1 MDILLY
7 IIKGLILGLMVSIP
21 LGPVGVIVIQR
32 TLNKGWASG
41 FISGMGASVADLLYA
56 IFAATGFSLIVNL
69 MTTQEFYLKIV
80 TFIIITIIGLVLAN
94 KSVRKLKKDQKAS
107 PNFITDFLSTF
118 FLTFSNPFAFGVFLA
133 LFAGLADSEDT
144 LNTVLLML
152 VGILLGSVLWWMIL
166 TITVNVFRKSF
177 RFRNLYWINHITGI
191 IIFLFGL
198 GGLIYILYEEFFS
211 LN

>member
-1 MDILLY
+1 MDTFLY
-7 IIKGLILGLMVSIP
+7 IVKGIILGLMVSIP

-32 TLNKGWASG
+32 TLNKGWISG
-41 FISGMGASVADLLYA
+41 FVSGIGASFADLLYA

-69 MTTQEFYLKIV
+69 MKAQELYLKII
-80 TFIIITIIGLVLAN
+80 TFVIITIIGLVLAN

-152 VGILLGSVLWWMIL
+152 LGILLGTVLWWTVL
-166 TITVNVFRKSF
+166 TVTVNVFRKSF
-177 RFRNLYWINHITGI
+177 RFRNLFWINRITGI
-191 IIFLFGL
+191 IIFIFGL
-198 GGLIYILYEEFFS
+198 GGLIYILYEDFFR
-211 LN
+211 